1 MCHVTGH
8 VIHIQDQY
16 ANAFLHDPN
25 MTFPVILHKAVR
37 LLHPHT
43 SHTPHYTHTTPYTP
57 THPTL
62 HPTLPHTL
70 HTTPYTPSH
79 YTHYTLHSLTTLHYT
94 LRTLPH
100 TTHTLHPT
108 PPHTTH
114 TTPYTPSQPYT
125 TPYTPSHYT
134 HTTPYTPSHYTH
146 YTLHSLTTLHYT
158 LHSLTLHP
166 LTLHTPHSLCS
177 IVKYAGIRQWSVFPW
192 PALSWVS
199 V

>member
-1 MCHVTGH
+1 MRIYVCHVTGH

-94 LRTLPH
+94 L
-100 TTHTLHPT
+100 
-108 PPHTTH
+108 
-114 TTPYTPSQPYT
+114 
-125 TPYTPSHYT
+125 
-134 HTTPYTPSHYTH
+134 
-146 YTLHSLTTLHYT
+146 
-158 LHSLTLHP
+158 HSLTLHP